1 MISLKRNKKGE
12 LQKAPGLRT
21 RKSSIYTPNQEKDF
35 VISRGKFSDFL
46 TCPRCFYID
55 RVAGIISPTPPGWTL
70 NALTDTLLKD
80 EFDKCRAKQESH
92 RVLIENNLSHIV
104 PFQHDDIDKWRN
116 SLHYGLEARFKDTNI
131 ILKGGV
137 DDVWINTKTDELV
150 VADYKSQ
157 QSNYEVKQETYF
169 SSPFKDGYK
178 KQLDF
183 YAYLLMEMDFNVSK
197 DSYLYICNAIN
208 QNKGFNGEMI
218 FDEILI
224 HYKIDTSYIDQEI
237 QNMINLLNSDKPPQS
252 NESCENCAYANK
264 RSELNL

>member
-1 MISLKRNKKGE
+1 MKR
-12 LQKAPGLRT
+12 
-21 RKSSIYTPNQEKDF
+21 
-35 VISRGKFSDFL
+35 
-46 TCPRCFYID
+46 
-55 RVAGIISPTPPGWTL
+55 
-70 NALTDTLLKD
+70 
-80 EFDKCRAKQESH
+80 
-92 RVLIENNLSHIV
+92 LI
-104 PFQHDDIDKWRN
+104 FQ
-116 SLHYGLEARFKDTNI
+116 

-157 QSNYEVKQETYF
+157 QSNFGVTQETYF

-183 YAYLLMEMDFNVSK
+183 YAYLLMEMGFKVSK

-224 HYKIDTSYIDQEI
+224 HYEIDTSYIDQEI
-237 QNMINLLNSDKPPQS
+237 QNMINVLNSDKPPQS